1 MAVICVDAGTTMI
14 KVVGYD
20 DAGAELAVVRQP
32 TEVRSPEPGWAE
44 QDMPS
49 VWQAVVRGV
58 REVLDVIGTDVI
70 GTGVTYVALTAQ
82 GDGSWLVDANGEPT
96 GPAILWND
104 GRAGSI
110 VERWVESGVLREAFR
125 VNGSLAFAG
134 LPSGILTWL
143 REHDPERLDRSAA
156 TLTCGGWIFS
166 RLTGAVAVDGSDASV
181 PFMDIRAREYSAELF
196 RVYDMEWA
204 RPLLPRLL
212 ADDDRVAGL
221 TASAASELGLP
232 AGTPVVLAP
241 YDIATTAIGVGAVD
255 VGQSCVILG
264 TTLCTEMVVDAP
276 RLDGEPSGLT
286 VAMGLPGRYLRA
298 FPTLAGGQVIDW
310 ACRLLGLADDPAGLS
325 ELAAQAPAGA
335 NGLVF
340 LPYLSPAG
348 ERAPFLDPQA
358 RGAFHGLT
366 VDHEREDLARAVL
379 EGLSLVVRD
388 CLTATGTRPTEL
400 RVSGGGSA
408 SPVWLQLMAD
418 VTGVPV
424 VRTADAEAG
433 ARGAF
438 LIGLLATGQA
448 ASAREAADAHVRV
461 GDAYEP
467 DPSRAA
473 AYNRLYQDFLD
484 VRTAAAATWPIL
496 AAMRDRNRSDGG
508 NR

>member
-20 DAGAELAVVRQP
+20 DAGAELAVVRQG
-32 TEVRSPEPGWAE
+32 TQVRGAEPGWAE
-44 QDMPS
+44 QSMPS

-58 REVLDVIGTDVI
+58 REVLEVTGADVS
-70 GTGVTYVALTAQ
+70 YVALTAQ
-82 GDGSWLVDANGEPT
+82 GDGSWLVDAGGEPT

-104 GRAGSI
+104 GRAGEI
-110 VERWVESGVLREAFR
+110 VERWVESGVLTEAFR

-134 LPSGILTWL
+134 LPAGILTWL
-143 REHDPERLDRSAA
+143 REHDPERLRRSAA
-156 TLTCGGWIFS
+156 SLTCGGWIFS
-166 RLTGAVAVDGSDASV
+166 RLTGVVAVDGSDASV
-181 PFMDIRAREYSAELF
+181 PFMDIRERDYSAELF
-196 RVYDMEWA
+196 RLYDMEWA

-221 TASAASELGLP
+221 TATAAAALGLP
-232 AGTPVVLAP
+232 EGTPIVLAP

-298 FPTLAGGQVIDW
+298 FPTLAGGQVVDW
-310 ACRLLGLADDPAGLS
+310 ACRMLGLEGDPAGLS
-325 ELAAQAPAGA
+325 ELAARAPVGA

-348 ERAPFLDPQA
+348 ERAPFLDAQA

-388 CLTATGTRPTEL
+388 CLTAAGTRPTEL

-408 SPVWLQLMAD
+408 SPLWLQLMAD

-424 VRTADAEAG
+424 VRTGDAEPG
-433 ARGAF
+433 ARGAYI
-438 LIGLLATGQA
+438 IGLLATGEA
-448 ASAREAADAHVRV
+448 ATAREAADAHVRI

-467 DPSRAA
+467 DPARAA
-473 AYNRLYQDFLD
+473 TYNRLYQAFLD
-484 VRTAAAATWPIL
+484 IRVAAAATWPIL
-496 AAMRDRNRSDGG
+496 AATRDASSRNRSDGG
-508 NR
+508 NP